1 MVGRAQAAARMR
13 SAPITSGK
21 ALSVRPWQMRGVLR
35 LGRSADLWPTWW
47 LHRRRIHVR
56 ALRVH
61 PALRNLAVSVA
72 AVGPPGWCTSPAVSH
87 RPRKPQRPPVAGP
100 WMPPCGSLAPRT
112 TTLRMDWPAKLR
124 TRQQPSARCRQYAFI
139 PGTRSSPVNGPPCH
153 RASAARTDR
162 RSTGSTATATVP
174 STSPI
179 SSMPLAVQLAPWRSC
194 AAFRHEREGAADF
207 QRLGT
212 CHRKGESAVG
222 VSTDSATPT
231 I

>member
-1 MVGRAQAAARMR
+1 MR

-35 LGRSADLWPTWW
+35 LGRSADPWPTWW

-72 AVGPPGWCTSPAVSH
+72 AVGPPGWCASPAVSH
-87 RPRKPQRPPVAGP
+87 RPRKRQRPPVAGP

-112 TTLRMDWPAKLR
+112 TTLRM
-124 TRQQPSARCRQYAFI
+124 TRRPSSGRGSSRAHGAAS
-139 PGTRSSPVNGPPCH
+139 TRSSPVRVHP
-153 RASAARTDR
+153 
-162 RSTGSTATATVP
+162 RSTGLHVTGRRPPVP
-174 STSPI
+174 TGAQPGLRQLQPSPRPRQSRPCRLP
-179 SSMPLAVQLAPWRSC
+179 SSEPLGGVARRSDTN
-194 AAFRHEREGAADF
+194 EKVTADF